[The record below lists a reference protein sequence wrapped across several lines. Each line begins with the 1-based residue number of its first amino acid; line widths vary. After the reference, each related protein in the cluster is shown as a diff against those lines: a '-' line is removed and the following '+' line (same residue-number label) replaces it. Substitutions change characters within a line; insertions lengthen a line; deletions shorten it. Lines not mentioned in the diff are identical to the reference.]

1 MMAAARTVLGDN
13 RPARAEATQRQPSLF
28 GAKNQTT
35 IETMAVPAASAAFY
49 RTSDLKTELA
59 SQGATRRQPSLVG
72 AKKKTT
78 IDTTAVPA
86 SPAAFYRTS
95 DLKTETASQG
105 ATQRQPSLF
114 GAENQTT
121 METMAV
127 PAAPEALYRTS
138 DLKTETELTSWGADE
153 LSTKNKAGPA
163 SGRDKGGP
171 PCESLGAA
179 ADAATAQPLQGC
191 VGPVDARRRCVLGEL
206 WAPSVAL
213 GASNLKDVKDPG
225 FLEDHELRG
234 TAAIV
239 AFSIIESTVWGKL
252 KAQQAA
258 KMCCTLMG
266 VRRVSACR
274 TGKPGTRVA
283 KLRWKAGRCSS
294 TACSPP
300 APSGTTAGTSG
311 FPCESVIEVPSPTK
325 RPQRELQRGG
335 RSWNSWPSSWW
346 PSPVKEGAAGRIRTL
361 QPVTWPSYCSTL
373 SRSSLAFRPET
384 SGPRWSSCSS
394 CLKERELLPTDW
406 SQSTGTNLYLFC
418 NSPAPVTRQKLSRSC
433 SGSGIFET
441 PERAAKQF
449 VCLILQ
455 VYFSARVR
463 AKQCE
468 NHGKVEK

>member
-138 DLKTETELTSWGADE
+138 DLKTELTSWGADE

-266 VRRVSACR
+266 MESRPVLLDCLLSSCAEWHHRRHVWLPLRICDRGAKPDEEAAAGAAAWRAFVEFLAELLVAITGEGRSGRTYPHPSACYLAILLFDSFEVIAR
-274 TGKPGTRVA
+274 FPARDVGTEME
-283 KLRWKAGRCSS
+283 
-294 TACSPP
+294 
-300 APSGTTAGTSG
+300 
-311 FPCESVIEVPSPTK
+311 F
-325 RPQRELQRGG
+325 LQFVLERA
-335 RSWNSWPSSWW
+335 
-346 PSPVKEGAAGRIRTL
+346 GAAAHGLVPIN
-361 QPVTWPSYCSTL
+361 WN
-373 SRSSLAFRPET
+373 
-384 SGPRWSSCSS
+384 
-394 CLKERELLPTDW
+394 ELV
-406 SQSTGTNLYLFC
+406 S
-418 NSPAPVTRQKLSRSC
+418 
-433 SGSGIFET
+433 
-441 PERAAKQF
+441 
-449 VCLILQ
+449 ILQ
-455 VYFSARVR
+455 LTCAGYPA
-463 AKQCE
+463 E
-468 NHGKVEK
+468 VEPVLQWLRHFRDS